1 LKELSDYKMT
11 AIKAFTNDLDSL
23 YSKMLQLT
31 YRNEY
36 DDDRSFRRF
45 VLFTGFDVN
54 VKKQT
59 VEVSINPILEGI
71 LNGLTT
77 EF

>member
-1 LKELSDYKMT
+1 MT

-36 DDDRSFRRF
+36 DDDGSFRRF

-54 VKKQT
+54 VKT
-59 VEVSINPILEGI
+59 NS
-71 LNGLTT
+71 
-77 EF
+77 